1 MFETC
6 VKLAPF
12 LPLAPMISFA
22 LLVLFG
28 AKIFGRKLS
37 AFIACAAVGAGLA
50 VSAVI
55 FFGITLFGKDLNA
68 GAVYNPSIVLF
79 TMGDFTMR
87 VGMAVDNLCGIMLFV
102 VTLVSFLVHIFST
115 SYMHEDERYSR
126 FFAYLGIFTAAMLG
140 LVLADN
146 FLLLYMS
153 WELVGLASYFLIGF
167 WFEKPSASKAA
178 VKAFLTTRV
187 GDAGMFLGMS
197 MLFSFTMLPQFGGSW
212 KTVTYNFNG
221 IYSFLL
227 AHQGVSIG
235 AGVLTLAML
244 FTFMGAVGK
253 SAQFPLHI
261 WLPDAMEGPTPVSA
275 LIHAATMVAAGVY
288 LVARLFP
295 MFALSKDAMLV
306 VALLG
311 GFTAFFAATIG
322 LVMNDIKRVLAYST
336 VSQLG
341 YMIMALG
348 VGGYTA
354 GVFHLM
360 THAFFKALLFLGSG
374 SVIHSMHSALHH
386 NPELDPQD
394 MRNMGG
400 LAKFMPTTYVS
411 FWIGTLALA
420 GICPFAGFWSKD
432 EILGDCLKW
441 AAAGDILHWLPYAFG
456 ACAAFITAFYMGR
469 LMFLTFHGKYRG
481 KGHPHES
488 PLAITIP
495 LIVLAVFSVGAG
507 FLGTPWANRF
517 HHLVHYTPPA
527 AVLEMKSAGSEAGE
541 GAAAGAAPA
550 LHEAAVSAGESAATE
565 GEKAEGEKPEGPNW
579 PVMIISTI
587 IAVSGLLLS
596 ALFYFWNTFSHE
608 AAKKKLLPIH
618 TLLTNKYYVDE
629 FVQLVFMKG
638 GWVFISGLRLFDMYV
653 VDGLVNLVG
662 LLGKLWSV
670 AEGWCDKWIVDGLVN
685 LVGII
690 VKTVGNVARKF
701 QTGYVQNYIFIIVL
715 GVILILLFR

>member
-1 MFETC
+1 
-6 VKLAPF
+6 
-12 LPLAPMISFA
+12 
-22 LLVLFG
+22 
-28 AKIFGRKLS
+28 
-37 AFIACAAVGAGLA
+37 
-50 VSAVI
+50 
-55 FFGITLFGKDLNA
+55 
-68 GAVYNPSIVLF
+68 
-79 TMGDFTMR
+79 
-87 VGMAVDNLCGIMLFV
+87 
-102 VTLVSFLVHIFST
+102 
-115 SYMHEDERYSR
+115 
-126 FFAYLGIFTAAMLG
+126 
-140 LVLADN
+140 
-146 FLLLYMS
+146 
-153 WELVGLASYFLIGF
+153 
-167 WFEKPSASKAA
+167 
-178 VKAFLTTRV
+178 
-187 GDAGMFLGMS
+187 
-197 MLFSFTMLPQFGGSW
+197 
-212 KTVTYNFNG
+212 
-221 IYSFLL
+221 
-227 AHQGVSIG
+227 
-235 AGVLTLAML
+235 
-244 FTFMGAVGK
+244 
-253 SAQFPLHI
+253 
-261 WLPDAMEGPTPVSA
+261 
-275 LIHAATMVAAGVY
+275 MVAAGVY

-295 MFALSKDAMLV
+295 MFALSKDALMV

-360 THAFFKALLFLGSG
+360 THAYFKALLFLGSG

-400 LAKFMPTTYVS
+400 LSKFMPTTYVT

-420 GICPFAGFWSKD
+420 GIFPFAGFWSKD
-432 EILGDCLKW
+432 EILADCMKW
-441 AAAGDILHWLPYAFG
+441 ASAGDILHWLPYAFG
-456 ACAAFITAFYMGR
+456 ACAAFMTAFYMGR

-517 HHLVHYTPPA
+517 HHLIHYTPPA
-527 AVLEMKSAGSEAGE
+527 AVMEVKSGVMEAGEGTTAGHGGRPALQESVVANEGAVVGVTPALHEIAESTGGE
-541 GAAAGAAPA
+541 GAAA
-550 LHEAAVSAGESAATE
+550 E
-565 GEKAEGEKPEGPNW
+565 GEKAEGPNW
-579 PVMIISTI
+579 LVMIISTI
-587 IAVSGLLLS
+587 IAVAGLLLS

-608 AAKKKLLPIH
+608 AVKKKILPIH
-618 TLLTNKYYVDE
+618 TLLYNKYYVDE

-662 LLGKLWSV
+662 WLGKMWSV
-670 AEGWCDKWIVDGLVN
+670 IEGWCDKWIVDGLVN

-690 VKTVGNVARKF
+690 VKTVGGVARKI

-715 GVILILLFR
+715 GVILILLLR